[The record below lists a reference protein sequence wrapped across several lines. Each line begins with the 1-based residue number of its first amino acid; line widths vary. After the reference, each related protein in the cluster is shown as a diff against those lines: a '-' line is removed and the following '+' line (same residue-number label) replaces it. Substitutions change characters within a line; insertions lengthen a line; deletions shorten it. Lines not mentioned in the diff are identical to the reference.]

1 MLLCKNERMNR
12 CCSLALSFALMFI
25 LFTPVNSLAAADTIV
40 PEGTR
45 ICLQLN
51 NHVSTRLNSEGD
63 PFKAIVTE
71 PVYLGDRMV
80 IPKGSEV
87 IGSISR
93 IQRPGRFKGKAA
105 LTLLFQSIRI
115 PGHGE
120 LPIVASL
127 TGVDREGN
135 RGISTEGTIEGEGSE
150 GRDVGRVLTPGL
162 VGAGIG
168 GLSSGGRGAGIGAG
182 VGVAIG
188 LATVFTSRGKDIEMR
203 RGSTLD
209 ISLDKPLS
217 IPPEADG
224 VAARNH

>member
-1 MLLCKNERMNR
+1 MLLCKNERMSR
-12 CCSLALSFALMFI
+12 CCSFTLSCVLLFIMLAPS
-25 LFTPVNSLAAADTIV
+25 NSLAAADTV
-40 PEGTR
+40 LPEGTR

-51 NHVSTRLNSEGD
+51 NHISTRSNSEGD

-87 IGSISR
+87 RGSISR

-105 LTLLFQSIRI
+105 LTLLFQSINI

-127 TGVDREGN
+127 TGVDRDGN

-150 GRDVGRVLTPGL
+150 GRDVGKVLTPSL

-168 GLSSGGRGAGIGAG
+168 GIAGGGRGAAIGAG
-182 VGVAIG
+182 AGVAIG

-203 RGSTLD
+203 RGSSLD
-209 ISLDKPLS
+209 ISLDRPLLV
-217 IPPEADG
+217 PPEVDSP
-224 VAARNH
+224 AARNR

>member
-1 MLLCKNERMNR
+1 MSR
-12 CCSLALSFALMFI
+12 CCSFTLSCVLLFIMLAPS
-25 LFTPVNSLAAADTIV
+25 NSLAAADTV
-40 PEGTR
+40 LPEGTR

-51 NHVSTRLNSEGD
+51 NHISTRSSSEGD

-71 PVYLGDRMV
+71 PVYLGERMV

-87 IGSISR
+87 RGSISR

-105 LTLLFQSIRI
+105 LTLLFQSINI

-120 LPIVASL
+120 LAIVATL

-150 GRDVGRVLTPGL
+150 GKDVGKVLTPGL

-168 GLSSGGRGAGIGAG
+168 GIAGGGRGAAIGAG
-182 VGVAIG
+182 AGVAIG

-203 RGSTLD
+203 RGSSLD
-209 ISLDKPLS
+209 ISLDRPLL
-217 IPPEADG
+217 IPPEVDSP
-224 VAARNH
+224 AARNR